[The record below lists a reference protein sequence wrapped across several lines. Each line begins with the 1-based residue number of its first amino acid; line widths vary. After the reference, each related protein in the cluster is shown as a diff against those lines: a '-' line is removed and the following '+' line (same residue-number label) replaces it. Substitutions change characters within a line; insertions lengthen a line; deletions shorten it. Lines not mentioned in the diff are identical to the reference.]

1 MRTTFDANEA
11 HIARTEEA
19 LAGLAPGSIIEG
31 CDWTFT
37 RYVSVCDDG
46 DTDRERFRFE
56 CSDYLSGLQLVARE
70 LRLDKQFS
78 ADLLAVG
85 LSFDDGLEDAA

>member
-1 MRTTFDANEA
+1 MRTSFDSQER
-11 HIARTEEA
+11 HIADTIEA
-19 LAGLAPGSIIEG
+19 LANVTITEG

-37 RYVSVCDDG
+37 RYVAVLNQG
-46 DTDRERFRFE
+46 RTDEEVYRFE
-56 CSDYLSGLQLVARE
+56 CDNYLQGLAIVARE

-85 LSFDDGLEDAA
+85 LRFDDECEEAA